1 MLVEICANSFESAL
15 NAQQGGADRIELCQE
30 LGLGGLT
37 PSYGLLK
44 KTLERLTIPVFVLIR
59 PRSGNFEYTSE
70 EFEVM
75 LEDIAL
81 CKKMGC
87 AGIVS
92 GVLNEDFTINAHRT
106 KVLLDASAPMQF
118 TFHRAFDQTPDAA
131 KALAKLASIGCHR
144 LLTSGHHTSAEKGLQ
159 ELLKLREA
167 SKNKP
172 IVMPGGGINLNN
184 IKRFKEHGFEE
195 IHFSASTI
203 KIVEREAPKISMN
216 NLNFISD
223 TAVRVSATEL
233 IEKMIAKVK

>member
-1 MLVEICANSFESAL
+1 MLIEICANSFESAL
-15 NAQQGGADRIELCQE
+15 NAQDGGADRIELCQE

-37 PSYGLLK
+37 PSYGVLK
-44 KTLERLTIPVFVLIR
+44 KTLERLRIPVFVLVR
-59 PRSGNFEYTSE
+59 PRSGNFEYSNE

-92 GVLNEDFTINAHRT
+92 GVLNEDFTINTQRT
-106 KVLLDASAPMQF
+106 KVLLEASAPMQF
-118 TFHRAFDQTPDAA
+118 TFHRAFDQTPDAT

-144 LLTSGHHTSAEKGLQ
+144 VLTSGHHASAEKGLQ

-172 IVMPGGGINLNN
+172 LVMPGGGINLNN
-184 IKRFKEHGFEE
+184 ISLFKEHGFEE

-203 KIVEREAPKISMN
+203 KIVEREAPKITMN